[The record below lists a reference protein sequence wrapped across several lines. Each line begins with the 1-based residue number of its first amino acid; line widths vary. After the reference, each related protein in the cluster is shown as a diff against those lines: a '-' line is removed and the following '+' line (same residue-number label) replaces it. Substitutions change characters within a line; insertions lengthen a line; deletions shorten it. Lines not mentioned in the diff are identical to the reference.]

1 MPRIEGSV
9 HDQYDDEQEDAA
21 QTSMLTWRAGY
32 DVEFMPK
39 LLEGKT
45 AVIAGVANKW
55 SLAFA
60 IAESF
65 AREGAA
71 IVLTYLNEKQ
81 KETVLSMAGSLPIAK
96 MLPCDVTRD
105 EEIAGLTEGLRQ
117 LGTPIDVLVHSLAF
131 ANREELSGSFVD
143 TSRDGFLLAQ
153 NVSAYSLVAMSRAV
167 APLMTN
173 GGSIVTLTFIGST
186 RAVPNYNVMGV
197 AKASLEASMRY
208 LARDLGPQRIRV
220 NAISAGAVKTASAR
234 AVKDLSTMLD
244 AMKERAP
251 LRHATEAAEVGDA
264 AAFLASDL
272 SRGVTGNILFVD
284 SGMQLL

>member
-1 MPRIEGSV
+1 MSN
-9 HDQYDDEQEDAA
+9 
-21 QTSMLTWRAGY
+21 
-32 DVEFMPK
+32 
-39 LLEGKT
+39 LLKEKT
-45 AVIAGVANKW
+45 ALIAGVANKW
-55 SLAFA
+55 SLAFS

-65 AREGAA
+65 AREGAT

-81 KETVLSMAGSLPIAK
+81 RDTVQSMAAGLPIAK

-105 EEIAGLTEGLRQ
+105 EEMAALGESLRA
-117 LGTPIDVLVHSLAF
+117 LGKPVDVMVHSLAF
-131 ANREELSGSFVD
+131 ANREELAGSFVD

-173 GGSIVTLTFIGST
+173 GGSIMTLTYIGST

-197 AKASLEASMRY
+197 AKASLEASVRY
-208 LARDLGPQRIRV
+208 LARDLGPQGIRV

-234 AVKDLSTMLD
+234 AVKDLTTMLD

-251 LRHATEAAEVGDA
+251 LRHVTEGAEVGDA
-264 AAFLASDL
+264 AVFLASDL
-272 SRGVTGNILFVD
+272 SRGVTGNTVFVD
-284 SGMQLL
+284 SGMHLL

>member
-1 MPRIEGSV
+1 MS
-9 HDQYDDEQEDAA
+9 
-21 QTSMLTWRAGY
+21 
-32 DVEFMPK
+32 K

-65 AREGAA
+65 AREGAN
-71 IVLTYLNEKQ
+71 IILTYLNEKQ
-81 KETVLSMAGSLPIAK
+81 RETVESMAGSLHLLT
-96 MLPCDVTRD
+96 MLPCDVTKD
-105 EEIAGLTEGLRQ
+105 EELAALTESLRGL
-117 LGTPIDVLVHSLAF
+117 GKPIDVLVHSLAF
-131 ANREELSGSFVD
+131 ANRDDLSGQFLD
-143 TSRDGFLLAQ
+143 TQRDGFLLAQ
-153 NVSAYSLVAMSRAV
+153 NVSAYSLVALARAV

-173 GGSIVTLTFIGST
+173 GGSIVTLTYIGST
-186 RAVPNYNVMGV
+186 RVVANYNVMGV

-234 AVKDLSTMLD
+234 AVKDLSAMID
-244 AMKERAP
+244 AVKERSP
-251 LRHATEAAEVGDA
+251 LRHPTEPGEVGDA
-264 AAFLASDL
+264 AVFLASDL
-272 SRGVTGNILFVD
+272 SRGVTGNIVFVD

>member
-1 MPRIEGSV
+1 LVGALSYAIR
-9 HDQYDDEQEDAA
+9 
-21 QTSMLTWRAGY
+21 
-32 DVEFMPK
+32 FMSK

-45 AVIAGVANKW
+45 AVIAGVANRW
-55 SLAFA
+55 SLAFG

-65 AREGAA
+65 AREGAT

-81 KETVLSMAGSLPIAK
+81 KETVESMAGPLPIAK
-96 MLPCDVTRD
+96 MLPCDVTK
-105 EEIAGLTEGLRQ
+105 EEELVALTESLRS
-117 LGTPIDVLVHSLAF
+117 LGKPIDVLVHSLAF
-131 ANREELSGSFVD
+131 ANREDLSGLFLD
-143 TSRDGFLLAQ
+143 TQRDGFLLAQ
-153 NVSAYSLVAMSRAV
+153 NVSAYSLVALSRAV
-167 APLMTN
+167 VPLMTN
-173 GGSIVTLTFIGST
+173 GGSIMTLTYIGST

-208 LARDLGPQRIRV
+208 LARDLGPQKIRV

-244 AMKERAP
+244 AVKERSP
-251 LRHATEAAEVGDA
+251 LRHTTELGEVGDTA
-264 AAFLASDL
+264 VFLASDL